1 MDTGISVH
9 NKGSVFVCGCSK
21 YPNVVVAKV
30 DGEVNVLSLAGE
42 EENPGTVSPLL
53 ARSAAFCVRLIFLF
67 GRGVKAASLTG
78 VRAMMTFVTLM
89 LG

>member
-1 MDTGISVH
+1 MVH

-42 EENPGTVSPLL
+42 EENPGIVSPFL
-53 ARSAAFCVRLIFLF
+53 AISAAFCVRY
-67 GRGVKAASLTG
+67 VWESLW
-78 VRAMMTFVTLM
+78 FVTL
-89 LG
+89 LSSHCSVGQLLS